1 MTFGGYDPPVADSRV
16 AFTSG
21 FEQGLNELFER
32 HKELWDV
39 VPEDAAEYGRRAAGA
54 AVAPVLWAQAIGERH
69 DTAAVTALLGVSRQ
83 ALHKRSINGTILGVP
98 GRGTTW
104 FPVWQFDATL
114 RDVRPV
120 VGRIIG
126 TFRDQLGTFDP
137 LAVAAWATT
146 PQPDDLDGSTPEDW
160 IISGQNEDRVVEAAR
175 RAARALAQ

>member
-1 MTFGGYDPPVADSRV
+1 MADSRR
-16 AFTSG
+16 AFVEG
-21 FEQGLNELFER
+21 FEQGLNQLFDR

-39 VPEDAAEYGRRAAGA
+39 VPEDAVEYGRRAAGT
-54 AVAPVLWAQAIGERH
+54 AVAPVLWAKAIGERH
-69 DTAAVTALLGVSRQ
+69 DTTAVTSLLGISRQ
-83 ALHKRSINGTILGVP
+83 ALHKRAMNGSILGVP

-104 FPVWQFDATL
+104 FPVWQFDVGV

-120 VGRIIG
+120 VARIIG

-146 PQPDDLDGSTPEDW
+146 PQPEDLDGSTPEDW
-160 IISGQNEDRVVEAAR
+160 ILSGRGDDRVVEAAR